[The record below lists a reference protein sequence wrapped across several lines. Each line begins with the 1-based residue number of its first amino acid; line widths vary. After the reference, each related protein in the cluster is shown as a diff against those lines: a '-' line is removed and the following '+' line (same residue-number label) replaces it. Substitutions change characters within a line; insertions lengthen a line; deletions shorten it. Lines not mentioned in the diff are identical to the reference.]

1 MLLALIN
8 MFLKFGSPID
18 RKDLLYP
25 GQVGLFAFFFLL
37 SMTPLVLESG
47 VVWSVVTVE
56 IPRSPIIAIYLV
68 KISRCWT

>member
-8 MFLKFGSPID
+8 MFLKFGSEIGP
-18 RKDLLYP
+18 KDLLYP

-37 SMTPLVLESG
+37 SMTSLVLESG

-56 IPRSPIIAIYLV
+56 IPPSPIIAIYLV
-68 KISRCWT
+68 KMSRCWT